1 MVIVLS
7 PSKSMDLKT
16 REVTL
21 ATQPEMLDKAALL
34 VAKLRRMSKA
44 DLMTLMQI
52 SEPLATLN
60 QKRFKDWTIPFTT
73 ENAKPAL
80 YTFSGDVYDGLDA
93 ATLESHAIAFA
104 QDHLRMLSGL
114 YGLLRPLDLMQ
125 PYRLEMGRHL
135 AMAKAKNLY
144 GYWRETI
151 TAALNA
157 TPGDLLVNLA
167 SQEYF
172 KAIDHRALDKQ
183 IISPV
188 FKDEKKGTFKV
199 ISFYAKKARGAMA
212 RHLVENQIVDAD
224 GLLSFS
230 AGGYCYNPELST
242 AIAPTFT
249 RSEKRN

>member
-1 MVIVLS
+1 
-7 PSKSMDLKT
+7 MDLKT

-21 ATQPEMLDKAALL
+21 ATQPEMLDKAVHL

-60 QKRFKDWTIPFTT
+60 QKRFKDWKTPFTT
-73 ENAKPAL
+73 DNAKPAL

-93 ATLESHAIAFA
+93 ATLESNAITFA

-125 PYRLEMGRHL
+125 PYRLEMGRPL
-135 AMAKAKNLY
+135 AMPKSKNLY

-151 TAALNA
+151 TTTLNA
-157 TPGDLLVNLA
+157 MPGDLLVNLA

-172 KAIDHRALDKQ
+172 KAIDPRALNKQ
-183 IISPV
+183 IVSPV
-188 FKDEKKGTFKV
+188 FKDEKKGVFKI

-212 RHLVENQIVDAD
+212 RHIVENQIVDAD

-230 AGGYCYNPELST
+230 AGGYCYTPELST

-249 RSEKRN
+249 RSEQRK